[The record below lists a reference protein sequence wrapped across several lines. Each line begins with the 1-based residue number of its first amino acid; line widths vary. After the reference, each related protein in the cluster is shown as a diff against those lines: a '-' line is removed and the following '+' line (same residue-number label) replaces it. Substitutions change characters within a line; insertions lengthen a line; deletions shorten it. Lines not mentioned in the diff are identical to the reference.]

1 MLGTITTG
9 LVCWTCGTI
18 FVSAEQFYRYYFYP
32 LLAAFILSLMYNFY
46 RFLCW
51 RWEVYQENAV
61 IQRRVEREKKEAAKL
76 AKGKKFKGKQK
87 NE

>member
-1 MLGTITTG
+1 
-9 LVCWTCGTI
+9 
-18 FVSAEQFYRYYFYP
+18 
-32 LLAAFILSLMYNFY
+32 MYNFY

-61 IQRRVEREKKEAAKL
+61 IQRRIEREKKEAAKL